1 MKKAAWA
8 VSCGLITFAT
18 AGVAGLGSASS
29 QPPSPQFWYSVRLL
43 DEGAR
48 SYDRVL
54 AAGRRDNSPTLTP
67 AVNSAASK
75 RHAKTRSLR
84 HPFAV
89 GLRVVRFIDRSRVVR
104 LPTGKTVPRILV
116 TYVRYPALGSPAG
129 TDVSDAPAARGSG
142 PFPLVVF
149 GHGYA
154 VTPAPYASLLRAW
167 ARAGYVVAAPVFP
180 LENANAP
187 GGPNEAD
194 LVNQPADVRF
204 VISRMVA
211 ASSAATNPLQGMV
224 DPRHIAVAGHSDG
237 GETALA
243 VSYDPRFRDSRIRA
257 AVILS
262 GAKLPGL
269 GGFTF
274 PRGSPP
280 LLATQGTA
288 DTINPPSLT
297 YAFYSIAPRPKFLLT
312 LVGSEHLPPY
322 SYQQPQLGI
331 VERVTIAFLDHYFRR
346 GSLRRLITAGDVSR
360 IAHLASD
367 P

>member
-8 VSCGLITFAT
+8 FSCCLIAI
-18 AGVAGLGSASS
+18 AVAGIAGLASARS
-29 QPPSPQFWYSVRLL
+29 QPLSLQDGSVR
-43 DEGAR
+43 
-48 SYDRVL
+48 SHDRVL
-54 AAGRRDNSPTLTP
+54 PADRWDNSS
-67 AVNSAASK
+67 AVTSVVST
-75 RHAKTRSLR
+75 RRAKSRSLR

-104 LPTGKTVPRILV
+104 LPGGKSVPRVLV

-129 TDVSDAPAARGSG
+129 SDVSDAPEARGSG
-142 PFPLVVF
+142 PFPLIVF

-194 LVNQPADVRF
+194 LTNQPADLRF

-211 ASSAATNPLQGMV
+211 ASNLATNPLGGMV
-224 DPRHIAVAGHSDG
+224 DPTSIAVAGHSDG

-243 VSYDPRFRDSRIRA
+243 VAYDRRFRDSRIRA

-262 GAKLPGL
+262 GAQIPGL
-269 GGFTF
+269 GFTF
-274 PRGSPP
+274 PHGSPP

-288 DTINPPSLT
+288 DAINPPSLT
-297 YAFYSIAPRPKFLLT
+297 YAFYRIAPHPKFLLT
-312 LVGSEHLPPY
+312 LAGAEHLPPY

-346 GSLRRLITAGDVSR
+346 GPLQRLITNGNVSR
-360 IAHLASD
+360 VAQLVSD